1 LAPYASE
8 VPPLVLRKLRPLVC
22 SYKRSR
28 KEKTLKLS
36 IQAVAKMTG
45 LRESTVRQYAWQKK
59 LGKLEGRSKV
69 FTLAEAKKIGG
80 LKDDWKAKSAR
91 KKLPAVKKA
100 ARARPKKNVPAASSK
115 EPTKVEQKAPMEK
128 RQSFWALLGIGKKPR
143 AKVSLMQTTMKK

>member
-1 LAPYASE
+1 MF
-8 VPPLVLRKLRPLVC
+8 RKLRPLVG

-28 KEKTLKLS
+28 KEKILKLT

-80 LKDDWKAKSAR
+80 LKDVWKAKSAR

-100 ARARPKKNVPAASSK
+100 AGARPKKDVPAVSSR
-115 EPTKVEQKAPMEK
+115 EPAKVEQKASMK
-128 RQSFWALLGIGKKPR
+128 NRQSFWTFLGIGKKPR
-143 AKVSLMQTTMKK
+143 AKVSLMQTATKR